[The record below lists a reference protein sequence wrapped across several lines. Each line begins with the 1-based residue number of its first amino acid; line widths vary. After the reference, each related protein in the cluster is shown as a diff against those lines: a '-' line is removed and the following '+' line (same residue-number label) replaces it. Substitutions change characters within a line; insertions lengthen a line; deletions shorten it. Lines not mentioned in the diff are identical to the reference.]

1 MNDSRYKEL
10 EHVLQEE
17 RKNMHAMEGQVRDAA
32 RKEEQLRTEAERY
45 RIRVESK
52 LSHMCVLRVTCRF
65 AEAHR

>member
-45 RIRVESK
+45 RLRVESLQK
-52 LSHMCVLRVTCRF
+52 HIDNMKYTSQSSNH
-65 AEAHR
+65 